1 MNHFYV
7 WHIKR
12 IKQLIII
19 MIAAFATASFFYVQN
34 LLPLPVFST
43 EGGAKAVY
51 RGDSDTN
58 EVALTFNISWGDQK
72 AMPILDTLKA
82 NGIKDATFFLSA
94 SWAERHPDVVERI
107 RKDGHQIGSMGYA
120 YKNYSQMKKSE
131 IKKDLTKAQNS
142 FQKLGLE
149 DLTLLRPPTGQFNK
163 DVLDV
168 AKQYGY
174 TVVHYSINSDDW
186 TNPGVQKIVQNV
198 NETVSAGDIVLFHA
212 SDSAK
217 QTKEALPEI
226 VHHLRSKGL
235 KNVTVS
241 DLIAN
246 TDAKSSE
253 VK

>member
-7 WHIKR
+7 WHMKR

-43 EGGAKAVY
+43 ESGAKAVY

-72 AMPILDTLKA
+72 AMPILDTLKV

-163 DVLDV
+163 DVLNV

-174 TVVHYSINSDDW
+174 TVVHYSVNSDDW

>member
-1 MNHFYV
+1 VNHFYV
-7 WHIKR
+7 WHMKR

-43 EGGAKAVY
+43 DSGAKAVY

-142 FQKLGLE
+142 FQKLGLD

-198 NETVSAGDIVLFHA
+198 NETVNAGDIVLFHA

>member
-7 WHIKR
+7 WHMKR

-43 EGGAKAVY
+43 ESGAKAVY

>member
-7 WHIKR
+7 WHMKR
-12 IKQLIII
+12 IKKLIII

-43 EGGAKAVY
+43 ESGAKAVY
-51 RGDSDTN
+51 RGDTDTN

>member
-131 IKKDLTKAQNS
+131 IKKDLAKARHS
-142 FQKLGLE
+142 FQKLGLD

-198 NETVSAGDIVLFHA
+198 NETVNAGDIVLFHA
-212 SDSAK
+212 SHSAK

-241 DLIAN
+241 ELIAN

>member
-7 WHIKR
+7 WHMKR

-43 EGGAKAVY
+43 ETGAKAVY

-198 NETVSAGDIVLFHA
+198 NETVNAGDIVLFHA

>member
-1 MNHFYV
+1 M
-7 WHIKR
+7 KR

-43 EGGAKAVY
+43 ESGAKAVY

-198 NETVSAGDIVLFHA
+198 NETVNAGDIVLFHA

-235 KNVTVS
+235 KNATVS

>member
-7 WHIKR
+7 WHMKR

-43 EGGAKAVY
+43 ESGAKAVY

-235 KNVTVS
+235 KNETVS

>member
-7 WHIKR
+7 WHMKR

-43 EGGAKAVY
+43 ESGAKAVY

-72 AMPILDTLKA
+72 AMPILDTLKS

-163 DVLDV
+163 NVLDV

>member
-1 MNHFYV
+1 M
-7 WHIKR
+7 KR

-43 EGGAKAVY
+43 ESGAKAVY

-163 DVLDV
+163 DVLAV

>member
-1 MNHFYV
+1 VNHFYV
-7 WHIKR
+7 WHMKR

-43 EGGAKAVY
+43 ESGAKAVY

>member
-7 WHIKR
+7 WHMKR

-43 EGGAKAVY
+43 ESGAKAVY

-163 DVLDV
+163 DVLAV

>member
-1 MNHFYV
+1 M
-7 WHIKR
+7 KR

-43 EGGAKAVY
+43 ESGAKAVY

>member
-7 WHIKR
+7 WHMKR

-43 EGGAKAVY
+43 ESGAKAVY

-163 DVLDV
+163 DVLAV

-198 NETVSAGDIVLFHA
+198 NETVNAGDIVLFHA

>member
-1 MNHFYV
+1 VNHFYV

-131 IKKDLTKAQNS
+131 IKKDLAKARHS
-142 FQKLGLE
+142 FQKLGLD

-198 NETVSAGDIVLFHA
+198 NETVNAGDIVLFHA

-241 DLIAN
+241 ELIAN

>member
-19 MIAAFATASFFYVQN
+19 MIAAFATASFFYMQN

-43 EGGAKAVY
+43 ESGSKAVY
-51 RGDSDTN
+51 RGDADSN
-58 EVALTFNISWGDQK
+58 EVSLTFNISWGDQK
-72 AMPILDTLKA
+72 AMPILNTLKA

-107 RKDGHQIGSMGYA
+107 QKDGHQIGSMGYA

-131 IKKDLTKAQNS
+131 IKKDLVKAQNS
-142 FQKLGLE
+142 FQKLGID

-174 TVVHYSINSDDW
+174 TIVHYSINSDDW

-198 NETVSAGDIVLFHA
+198 NETVNAGDIVLFHA

-241 DLIAN
+241 ELIAN

>member
-1 MNHFYV
+1 VNHFYV
-7 WHIKR
+7 WHMKR

-43 EGGAKAVY
+43 ESGAKAVY

-82 NGIKDATFFLSA
+82 NGIKGATFFLSA

>member
-1 MNHFYV
+1 
-7 WHIKR
+7 
-12 IKQLIII
+12 

-131 IKKDLTKAQNS
+131 IKKDLAKARHS
-142 FQKLGLE
+142 FQKLGLD

-198 NETVSAGDIVLFHA
+198 NETVNAGDIVLFHA

-241 DLIAN
+241 ELIAN